1 MSLHPRLKHYRIAG
15 LARQAVFKPR
25 PLVISPHLPV
35 HPESAQKSGYK
46 HILLIVNSRYQRVI
60 LRVCNLSIG

>member
-46 HILLIVNSRYQRVI
+46 HILL
-60 LRVCNLSIG
+60 